1 MKPTFKL
8 MQKNIIITGT
18 SRGIGFELTK
28 LFSEAGHRV
37 LALSRNQ
44 KTVDALQ
51 LKNVKTFAFDIK
63 NEENQNQLV
72 KYVEENWNKV
82 DVLIHNAGE
91 FTKDDFPEIS
101 LERLKS
107 VYETNVFGVYVLT
120 QKLMPFMQKDSHVI
134 AVSSMGG
141 IQGSVK
147 FPGLTAYSSSK
158 AAVINL
164 MEVLAE
170 EYKETGP
177 IFNAL
182 ALGAVQTEMF
192 EAAFPGA
199 EASLKPLEM
208 ADYIYNF
215 ALNGSKVF
223 NGKVLQVS
231 NSTP

>member
-1 MKPTFKL
+1 

-28 LFSEAGHRV
+28 LFAEAGHQV

-44 KTVDALQ
+44 KTLEALNLQ
-51 LKNVKTFAFDIK
+51 NVKTFAFDIK
-63 NEENQNQLV
+63 KDKDQIEV
-72 KYVEENWNKV
+72 AKYVEENWRKV

-91 FTKDDFPEIS
+91 FTKDNFPEIS
-101 LERLKS
+101 LEQLKS
-107 VYETNVFGVYVLT
+107 VYETNVFGVYALT
-120 QKLMPFMQKDSHVI
+120 QKMMPFLKKDSHVLAI
-134 AVSSMGG
+134 SSMGG

-147 FPGLTAYSSSK
+147 FPQLTAYSSSK

-177 IFNAL
+177 VFNAL

-199 EASLKPLEM
+199 EASLKPDEM
-208 ADYIYNF
+208 ANYIYHF
-215 ALNGSKVF
+215 ALNGSRVF